1 MLRRPFCPHPP
12 QGITEKESEDLRGMF
27 VHTNPVL
34 LYTTVA
40 VSALH
45 MLFDVLAFKNDL
57 SFWSSVD
64 TMEGLSTRSLLLN
77 EVMEL
82 VILLYLLE
90 QESSWLVQI
99 GSVLT
104 LALGLFKIVKSRTVK
119 KADQAKAKDGES
131 LTDRYDR
138 IAFQYLSPP
147 LALLVVG
154 YSAHSLVYGYHKG
167 WYSWLLESLVALVYG
182 GGFIVMTPQLFI
194 NYRLKSV
201 AHLPWKFF
209 MYKALN
215 TFIDDLF
222 AFIIKMPTLHRMSCF
237 RDDIVFVVFLYQR
250 WVYRVDMSR
259 VNEFGHRGDGE
270 PAEDDA
276 AGSAADA
283 AAGGTPSKA
292 AKKKM
297 KKTQ

>member
-1 MLRRPFCPHPP
+1 MVNLKHSFAMQEESLVRRAQLGGAILRAQFGGGIRRSSAPQCGRAIRRHAPTAVLHPP

-34 LYTTVA
+34 LYVVVARLGPPKPHTSHAPSPTLCRYTTVA

-77 EVMEL
+77 EVMEP

-119 KADQAKAKDGES
+119 KADQAKAKTAS
-131 LTDRYDR
+131 R
-138 IAFQYLSPP
+138 SPTGTTASHFAP
-147 LALLVVG
+147 PAAARAVGRRVLGAL
-154 YSAHSLVYGYHKG
+154 LVYGYHKG
-167 WYSWLLESLVALVYG
+167 WYCGCSS
-182 GGFIVMTPQLFI
+182 
-194 NYRLKSV
+194 RS
-201 AHLPWKFF
+201 
-209 MYKALN
+209 
-215 TFIDDLF
+215 
-222 AFIIKMPTLHRMSCF
+222 S
-237 RDDIVFVVFLYQR
+237 R
-250 WVYRVDMSR
+250 WCT
-259 VNEFGHRGDGE
+259 
-270 PAEDDA
+270 
-276 AGSAADA
+276 A
-283 AAGGTPSKA
+283 AALS
-292 AKKKM
+292 
-297 KKTQ
+297 